1 MKLSVCL
8 AVFNEEKFI
17 RFPLDSI
24 IDFAD
29 EIIVVDGG
37 SEDKTIDILKSYGEK
52 VKIFHEKNP
61 KMFHIN
67 KQKAIEKAQGEWILQ
82 LDADEVV
89 SDDLKNEIKKIVL
102 GGERGRVP
110 DSAQIMAS
118 MSSTGGKETLDRT
131 QNYVAYW
138 LPRKNFFLNR
148 FLTKGGAYP
157 DYTIRLYKNGVA
169 RFPCKTVH
177 ENVTIDGEIGY
188 LKKDLLHYADPD
200 FTRYLNRWNRYTSL
214 DAEILAKEKNKLSFF
229 SYFFVK
235 PHVWFFKSYFRHRGF
250 MDGFPGFVFA
260 LFSSLRF
267 CVIYI
272 KFWNLKNKKEIK
284 ELF

>member
-1 MKLSVCL
+1 MKLSVAL

-17 RFPLDSI
+17 RLPLDSI

-37 SEDKTIDILKSYGEK
+37 SEDKTLDILKSYGEK

-67 KQKAIEKAQGEWILQ
+67 KQKAIERAKGEWILQ

-89 SDDLKNEIKKIVL
+89 SEELKLEIMSVIA
-102 GGERGRVP
+102 GGESF
-110 DSAQIMAS
+110 SAFWI
-118 MSSTGGKETLDRT
+118 
-131 QNYVAYW
+131 
-138 LPRKNFFLNR
+138 PRKNFFLNR
-148 FLTKGGAYP
+148 FLTKGGIYP

-177 ENVTIDGEIGY
+177 ENVIIDPSIIIPSLSRDKSEYIGY

-214 DAEILAKEKNKLSFF
+214 DAEILAKEKNKLAFF

-235 PHVWFFKSYFRHRGF
+235 PNIWFFKTYFRHRGF

-267 CVIYI
+267 YVIYI
-272 KFWNLKNKKEIK
+272 KFWNLKNKKEFK